1 MKKLLVVGDFIRS
14 SGLTEVIFRLFS
26 RFPKDQ
32 YEIEAV
38 GYGNDDTGYP
48 EKQCEKYGWKLTRV
62 IPVTKNPIKHWQWWK
77 KWFSDHRYD
86 IAYFNYSSSWNYLPV
101 VYARKYGNV
110 PKIVCH
116 SHNTFFSHRFH
127 NPILMKSLEM
137 LNNHGKKV
145 LRNNADVKIATS
157 NEAAKWM
164 FGEGHTDD
172 VHISINGIDLPKFQF
187 NASRRADIR
196 HQLDINED
204 TKLIGFVGALQ
215 NRKNPQLA
223 INVFSEYHKLNPD
236 SKFVLL
242 GNGPLEIDLMR
253 QIDQLNL
260 RESVVFHRFVPN
272 PNEWYSAMDALL
284 FTSRYEGFG
293 LVAVEAQISNL
304 PVLASDTN
312 VDLIFAS
319 DNIRRMKDLNPREW
333 ANALQ
338 RIFSKSHKRE
348 HFKFSLEKFSVDR
361 QVQNIEKLL

>member
-32 YEIEAV
+32 YEIEAI
-38 GYGNDDTGYP
+38 GYGSDDTGYP
-48 EKQCEKYGWKLTRV
+48 EQQCKKYGWRLTRV
-62 IPVTKNPIKHWQWWK
+62 IPVTKNPIRHWQWWK
-77 KWFSDHRYD
+77 HWFRYHHYD
-86 IAYFNYSSSWNYLPV
+86 IVYFNYSSSWNYLPV
-101 VYARKYGNV
+101 VYARRYGNV
-110 PKIVCH
+110 PEIVCH

-127 NPILMKSLEM
+127 NPVLMKSLEL

-145 LRNNADVKIATS
+145 LRNKADVKIATS
-157 NEAAKWM
+157 NEAAEWM
-164 FGEGHTDD
+164 FGEGYTDD
-172 VHISINGIDLPKFQF
+172 VHISINGIDLPKFCF
-187 NASRRADIR
+187 NANKRIEIR
-196 HQLDINED
+196 HEIGVKDD

-223 INVFSEYHKLNPD
+223 VDVFNEYHQLNPN
-236 SKFVLL
+236 SKFLLL
-242 GNGPLEIDLMR
+242 GNGPLEKELLDRIEALELKD
-253 QIDQLNL
+253 
-260 RESVVFHRFVPN
+260 SVIFHRFVPN

-319 DNIRRMKDLNPREW
+319 DNIHRMANLNASEW
-333 ANALQ
+333 AHVLQ
-338 RIFSKSHKRE
+338 QILERPHNRE
-348 HFKFSLEKFSVDR
+348 NFQTSLEKFSVEK
-361 QVQNIEKLL
+361 QVQNIESLL